1 MTLSLLP
8 VRLTLFAALLKRP
21 SRSSA
26 SLLSEFYIVPYKLPV
41 IQILTTHFRWQ
52 GAEEN
57 EIGID
62 AESGATLVRIDP
74 KYYRPTE
81 VELLLGDA
89 TKAKNIL
96 GWTPSTDYDVS

>member
-1 MTLSLLP
+1 ML
-8 VRLTLFAALLKRP
+8 
-21 SRSSA
+21 
-26 SLLSEFYIVPYKLPV
+26 
-41 IQILTTHFRWQ
+41 RWQ

-57 EIGID
+57 EVGID

-96 GWTPSTDYDVS
+96 GWTPSTDYDVSYFTLNFANGYSHNNA